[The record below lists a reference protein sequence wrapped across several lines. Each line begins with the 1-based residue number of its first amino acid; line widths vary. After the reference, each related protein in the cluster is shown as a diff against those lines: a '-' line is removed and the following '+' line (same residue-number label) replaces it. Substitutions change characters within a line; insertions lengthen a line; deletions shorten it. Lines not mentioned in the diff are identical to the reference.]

1 MFEPWGNLDE
11 GSPLANIQ
19 KIVEKQ

>member
-1 MFEPWGNLDE
+1 MFEPWGNLAE
-11 GSPLANIQ
+11 GIPLANTQ